1 VIDQQESVEIPASA
15 MVLHGSATR
24 TGNEVETAPARW
36 SYALLAR
43 LPAATPEARAL
54 ILTVELEVQGGE
66 VGVGVLN
73 AAGDAF
79 LCERTA
85 GPGSRR
91 ITLTAPPAE
100 AGALVCRNVSA
111 AGPSR
116 FEIRR
121 VTLRPE
127 TRWTYPVFVTP
138 RQVAAETVPEGGG
151 TIVFDDD
158 AASAINVARMDF
170 IRNSGLDFAGRRV
183 LDVGAGVGHFAR
195 LYSSLGASV
204 VAVEGRADNVATL
217 RDRYPEV
224 TAHVGDVQQ
233 MDLASLGAFD
243 VVHCFGLLYH
253 LDSPV
258 AALRRME
265 AACGDVL
272 LLETMVCDATAPVM
286 VLADETMA
294 VNQAL
299 AGLGCRPSPSFIAL
313 ALNRVGFSYVYGA
326 ARPPD
331 YPDFAFEWRNS
342 LDTTRD
348 GHPLRAVFVASRRPL
363 DLPTLLPLVES
374 S

>member
-1 VIDQQESVEIPASA
+1 MDQQGKVELPASA
-15 MVLHGSATR
+15 MVLHGSAR
-24 TGNEVETAPARW
+24 RNGEEVETASARW
-36 SYALLAR
+36 SYALLSP
-43 LPAATPEARAL
+43 LPGGTPDARAL
-54 ILTVELEVQGGE
+54 VVTLELEVLSGE
-66 VGVGVLN
+66 IGVGVLN
-73 AAGDAF
+73 TAGDAF

-91 ITLTAPPAE
+91 VTLTAAPAD
-100 AGALVCRNVSA
+100 AGSLVCRNVSA
-111 AGPSR
+111 DGPSR
-116 FEIRR
+116 FVVRQ
-121 VTLRPE
+121 VTLRHE
-127 TRWTYPVFVTP
+127 TRSTYPVFVTP
-138 RQVAAETVPEGGG
+138 RQVAAEAVPEGGG

-170 IRNSGLDFAGRRV
+170 IRTSGLSYAGRRV

-204 VAVEGRADNVATL
+204 VAVEGRADNVTVL
-217 RDRYPEV
+217 RSRYPEV
-224 TAHVGDVQQ
+224 TAHVGDVQS
-233 MDLASLGAFD
+233 MDLAALGTFD

-313 ALNRVGFSYVYGA
+313 ALNRVGFPYVYGA
-326 ARPPD
+326 AKPPD

-342 LDTTRD
+342 LDTSRD
-348 GHPLRAVFVASRRPL
+348 GHPLRAVFVGSRRPL
-363 DLPTLLPLVES
+363 DLPTLLPLVETS
-374 S
+374 